1 MNSTPATR
9 YSSAAMLVLIAI
21 PRHALAGIAGSSPA
35 MTTTYFEEINTW
47 SSSLLFLLVH
57 RQHALGD
64 QEAAED
70 VDRGEHQRHE
80 AESARPQRA
89 VVVAGKRDAD
99 RQQRAHHDHRGD
111 RIGHRHQ
118 RG

>member
-21 PRHALAGIAGSSPA
+21 PRHALAGIAGAFGAKTARSLSSGRASRGPGGAFCPA
-35 MTTTYFEEINTW
+35 MTTTYFEEEDAW
-47 SSSLLFLLVH
+47 PSSLLFLLVH

-80 AESARPQRA
+80 AERAR
-89 VVVAGKRDAD
+89 
-99 RQQRAHHDHRGD
+99 
-111 RIGHRHQ
+111 
-118 RG
+118 